1 MNNNY
6 NLEVPFSAFRRVFCS
21 GSSTAAA
28 RDFAMFEQ
36 CYGTLVPGRHVP
48 PAVIALLVNAR
59 SNRDLAA
66 GMLAACS
73 SLRALHLVVTPT
85 HSITMVVCGP
95 ASTAAAAPQC
105 AWAVT
110 DMASGAVVFA
120 ETVADARDPAV
131 REGVPGRKDG
141 ARSLAHELAVA
152 MSAIDL
158 LPKKTALMHF
168 ASTRD
173 ALACSSLVGHLDLRF
188 VRWARA
194 NLAGC
199 GSDEA
204 ASAAAAAAAAPPVP
218 PASPASVH
226 HYARG
231 TASSRPTHSVVA
243 PVPAAQIEV
252 QSRIQAK
259 QQQSTAASYSKKAP
273 TPLPQSRRRA
283 AQSALRNSLQRSGV
297 LPPPSKKQQL
307 PTAADLAATKRRK
320 LKTSREIH
328 RDRQELARLCSQAEA
343 AERKRTRTRQAMMDD
358 MAALSRTN
366 ESLDTIELCIIQNN
380 EKKKWGRE
388 DDDVVRYEM

>member
-1 MNNNY
+1 MNY
-6 NLEVPFSAFRRVFCS
+6 NLEVPFSAFRRVFS
-21 GSSTAAA
+21 TGSPSAAVRNLA
-28 RDFAMFEQ
+28 LFQQTF
-36 CYGTLVPGRHVP
+36 GTLAPGRRVP
-48 PAVIALLVNAR
+48 PAVVALLVNAR
-59 SNRDLAA
+59 TNRTLAA
-66 GMLAACS
+66 SMLAACS

-95 ASTAAAAPQC
+95 ASATAAPQC

-110 DMASGAVVFA
+110 DLASGAMVFA
-120 ETVADARDPAV
+120 ETVADARDPIV
-131 REGVPGRKDG
+131 HDGVPGRPDG
-141 ARSLAHELAVA
+141 ARTLSDELAVA
-152 MSAIDL
+152 MTAMDL
-158 LPKKTALMHF
+158 LPKKTALLHF

-199 GSDEA
+199 GSEDTIQQQQQQQQA
-204 ASAAAAAAAAPPVP
+204 PAPPVP
-218 PASPASVH
+218 ASPSVA

-259 QQQSTAASYSKKAP
+259 QQQQKVVVEPIKKAP
-273 TPLPQSRRRA
+273 TPVIPVPQSRRRA

-297 LPPPSKKQQL
+297 LTKKQ
-307 PTAADLAATKRRK
+307 PAAAAIGGDSAAATKRRK
-320 LKTSREIH
+320 LKTSREIY
-328 RDRQELARLCSQAEA
+328 RDRQELARMCSQAEA
-343 AERKRTRTRQAMMDD
+343 AERKRTRARQAMMDD

-366 ESLDTIELCIIQNN
+366 ESVDTIELCIIKNN
-380 EKKKWGRE
+380 AMRGE
-388 DDDVVRYEM
+388 DDDVVRYEF